1 MLVVSVS
8 DTDSPEPGQPHT
20 IVCLASKVAEGLVN
34 APSAYWAEDYGTSD
48 VTVGEESTQSPF
60 LTSRDL
66 QFTELRTSHAGL
78 YVCMGQIQ
86 SQALHQPLVKTAE
99 YSLSLISEL
108 LSPRFP
114 TYFIQPLTH
123 RQ

>member
-20 IVCLASKVAEGLVN
+20 IVCVASKEVEGLVH
-34 APSAYWAEDYGTSD
+34 APSAYWAQDYSSSD
-48 VTVGEESTQSPF
+48 VTVGEESAQSPF

-66 QFTELRTSHAGL
+66 QFAELRTSHAGL

-86 SQALHQPLVKTAE
+86 SLALHQPLVKTAD
-99 YSLSLISEL
+99 YSLNLNSEL
-108 LSPRFP
+108 PSH
-114 TYFIQPLTH
+114 TSC
-123 RQ
+123 